1 MTDHAQSSSKTAV
14 AVLGT
19 GTMGT
24 PIARNLLAAGFPVSV
39 WNRTAAHAAPLAD
52 DGARLASS
60 PADAAKDA
68 DIVLTMVA
76 NGAAVSEAMSGSEG
90 ALEAMRPGSIWIQMA
105 TVGVDWIDRLGDL
118 AKTRDIDLIDAPVSG
133 SSGPAHDG
141 TLIVLASGPEAA
153 RGRVQPTFDVIGGQ
167 TLWLGPAGYG
177 TRMKIVLNNWLVTQ
191 VESAAETVALAE
203 ALGLDPH
210 LFPEAIDGAPLGSP
224 YAVAKAK
231 AMIAGNYEPGFPLRH
246 AFKDAGLS
254 LDAARERDLDLPLT
268 SALVARWRQAI
279 ADGHQDEDV
288 SSVFTESEPSSVPI
302 SASPGTSRSSEAD

>member
-1 MTDHAQSSSKTAV
+1 MTDQAQSSSKTAV

-76 NGAAVSEAMSGSEG
+76 NGAAVSEAMSGSEE

-133 SSGPAHDG
+133 QLRAGSRRHADRAGLRAGGSTQPGPAGLRCDRRP
-141 TLIVLASGPEAA
+141 S
-153 RGRVQPTFDVIGGQ
+153 
-167 TLWLGPAGYG
+167 LWLGPAGYG

-191 VESAAETVALAE
+191 VESAAETLCGRGV
-203 ALGLDPH
+203 GPDPH